1 LNSLLYL
8 GIKKNKKDMANM
20 SYCRFENTYK
30 DLLDCSRNLNNVSSD
45 SEERYRERLVELCR
59 EIVDEADRGFSD
71 DGIDEDEY

>member
-1 LNSLLYL
+1 
-8 GIKKNKKDMANM
+8 MANM